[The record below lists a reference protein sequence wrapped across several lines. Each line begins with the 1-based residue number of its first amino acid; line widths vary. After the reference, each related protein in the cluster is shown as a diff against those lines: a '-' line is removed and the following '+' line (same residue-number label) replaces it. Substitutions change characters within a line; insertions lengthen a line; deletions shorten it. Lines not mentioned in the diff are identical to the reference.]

1 MNIYLHISFWK
12 KKKKKHIFSGL
23 AKLYFPIFLW
33 IWNLI
38 PFLFV
43 SHEADQGF
51 YFMPWMCSVLNLTKT
66 WAYSAKVIL
75 CIWSGTSLCSWATV
89 VVYTGVSQVVCTLP
103 YRWNTSKWYYFNT
116 LSGSS
121 AWSGTVVPHDLIL
134 LWPAVVYAKRAC
146 MLLLWE
152 TCLCT
157 VFCSGENNTTRIFFS

>member
-1 MNIYLHISFWK
+1 MSATRQIK
-12 KKKKKHIFSGL
+12 G
-23 AKLYFPIFLW
+23 
-33 IWNLI
+33 
-38 PFLFV
+38 
-43 SHEADQGF
+43 
-51 YFMPWMCSVLNLTKT
+51 FMPWMCSVLNLTKT
-66 WAYSAKVIL
+66 WVYSAKVIL

-152 TCLCT
+152 ICLCT
-157 VFCSGENNTTRIFFS
+157 VFCSGEKNTTRIFFFHKFNCRWMI